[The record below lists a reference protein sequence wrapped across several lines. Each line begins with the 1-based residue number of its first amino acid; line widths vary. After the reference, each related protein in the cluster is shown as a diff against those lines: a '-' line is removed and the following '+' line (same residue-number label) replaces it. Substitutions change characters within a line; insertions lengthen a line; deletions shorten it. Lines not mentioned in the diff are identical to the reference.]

1 MSVTEMILVIVA
13 AVFMGVV
20 MISEYLLWSAVSDI
34 MKEFRN
40 LDKAFNVHRHP
51 GRRQGDK

>member
-1 MSVTEMILVIVA
+1 MNAFEIVFSIVA
-13 AVFMGVV
+13 VIFMCVV
-20 MISEYLLWSAVSDI
+20 LASEYMLWSAINDM
-34 MKEFRN
+34 MKEFGK